1 LVPTVPEATRAD
13 ELRAQMMALLRPV
26 CMLIES
32 ARRDGLVVGFNLG
45 TDPAGRQV
53 VRDLIIARH
62 Y

>member
-1 LVPTVPEATRAD
+1 
-13 ELRAQMMALLRPV
+13 MMALLRPV